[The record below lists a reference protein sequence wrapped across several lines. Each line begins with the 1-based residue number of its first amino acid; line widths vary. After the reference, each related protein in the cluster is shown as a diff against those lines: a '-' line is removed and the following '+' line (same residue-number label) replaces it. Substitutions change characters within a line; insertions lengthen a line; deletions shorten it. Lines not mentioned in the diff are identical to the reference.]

1 MASPALTAAG
11 YLPAAGA
18 ALIAT
23 LVLTALAVLLTRKR
37 ITWHAQLDMPVE
49 LTSPRATSGIV
60 LGTTNDHPGGAR
72 TSGRE
77 TGWLVVLGI
86 SNRGL
91 AAIRSDD
98 FSVPMTFTFPGREI
112 LATQLLPMPAGS
124 SSGLPLLP
132 PPPAAIRSGPV
143 FPASGSAAQLQL
155 SYGFLLRPR
164 DSYLIM
170 LVLSGLPAAGA
181 RAIEHD
187 GTLAHG
193 RIRARPVPAGVTEVR

>member
-1 MASPALTAAG
+1 MPSAALTAAG

-18 ALIAT
+18 ALTAT
-23 LVLTALAVLLTRKR
+23 LVLTALTVLLTRKR
-37 ITWHAQLDMPVE
+37 ITWHAKLDMPVE
-49 LTSPRATSGIV
+49 LTSTRTTFGIG
-60 LGTTNDHPGGAR
+60 LGTTTDHLGGTC

-91 AAIRSDD
+91 ASVRSDD

-124 SSGLPLLP
+124 TSGLPLLP
-132 PPPAAIRSGPV
+132 PLLAAIRSGPV
-143 FPASGSAAQLQL
+143 FPASGSAAQMQL

-164 DSYLIM
+164 DGYLIM

-187 GTLAHG
+187 GTLTHG
-193 RIRARPVPAGVTEVR
+193 RIRARPVPAGATDVR